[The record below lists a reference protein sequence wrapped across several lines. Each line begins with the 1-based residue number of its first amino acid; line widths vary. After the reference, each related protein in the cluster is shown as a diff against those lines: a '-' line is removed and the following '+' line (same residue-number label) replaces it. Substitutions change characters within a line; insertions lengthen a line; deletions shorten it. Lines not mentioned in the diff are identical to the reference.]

1 MRIKRRIAVF
11 ASMGDVMSRSSL
23 VLRGACASLLLMMVA
38 ACGHSSPVS
47 EDAAGN
53 GSDGSN
59 PSGSLVSSQ
68 NTFLSIVPPGSNGK
82 SAGGIG
88 DRKSAVE
95 GKSVSVRVDLGGRRF
110 MKKERTEM
118 QTTVHITEGQENNR
132 K

>member
-53 GSDGSN
+53 GGDGSN

-68 NTFLSIVPPGSNGK
+68 NTFLSIVPPGSNGN

-88 DRKSAVE
+88 APVPGVPTLSYPRSEEHTSELQSLMRISYAVFC
-95 GKSVSVRVDLGGRRF
+95 L
-110 MKKERTEM
+110 KKKK
-118 QTTVHITEGQENNR
+118 TT